1 MALGYMGKLIRA
13 KLSEGKVEI
22 EDLNMDDARGFI
34 GGAGLGTKILYDEVP
49 ASADPL
55 GPENKILF
63 LTGPVTATKF
73 PTSGRYEVCT
83 KSPLTNIWADA
94 SSAGYWAADF
104 KKAGFDGVIVEGAS
118 QKPVYLWISD
128 GKVELRDASKL
139 WGMDSYA
146 TQNAIKEEVGDKKA
160 CVLCIGQAGE
170 KKVLISAVMNDEGRA
185 AGRAGVGAV
194 MGSKNLKA
202 IAVRGKKSVKV
213 ADKDAVGEMAKK
225 FHNELATNPLLEPMR
240 TLGTAASMDTAWI
253 TGDIPVQNWRKGLWK
268 EGCVAIGGK
277 RMADTILRPH
287 KPCYNCPI
295 GCSRWIK
302 IDDGPFKMEGPGP
315 EYETLGTFGSM
326 LLNDNLESICH
337 LNELCNAYGI
347 DTISAGC
354 AVAFA
359 MEAYENGVITKE
371 DTGGVELTWGNVDA
385 IIEITHQ
392 IGQAKGLGALL
403 GQGVKRAS
411 EELGKGTDEY
421 AIHVRGLEVPMHD
434 PRAFHSM
441 AVNYATSPRGACHL
455 HGAAFIYD
463 MGIIAPG
470 FGATYKQGRF
480 DKKGKGVNTKAA
492 QDQASLINSLVVCQ
506 FCGLALAPFHVVHLL
521 GITAGMAYQSKDIP
535 LIAERITNLQRA
547 FSLRCGTTAADDTL
561 PERLLTPTTEGTHA
575 GKVADLENQLV
586 EYYAVRGW
594 NKDGI
599 PTKEKLAELGLE
611 YAIKDLY

>member
-22 EDLNMDDARGFI
+22 EDLNMDDARDFI
-34 GGAGLGTKILYDEVP
+34 GGAGLGTKIVYDEVP
-49 ASADPL
+49 PDADPL
-55 GPENKILF
+55 GPENKIAF
-63 LTGPVTATKF
+63 VTGPVTATKF

-83 KSPLTNIWADA
+83 KSPLTNIWVDA
-94 SSAGYWAADF
+94 SSAGYWAVDF
-104 KKAGFDGVIVEGAS
+104 KKAGFDGIIVEGAS
-118 QKPVYLWISD
+118 PKPVYLWISD
-128 GKVELRDASKL
+128 GKAELRDASKL
-139 WGMDSYA
+139 WGKDSYA
-146 TQNAIKEEVGDKKA
+146 TQEAIKKELGDKRI
-160 CVLCIGQAGE
+160 CVSCIGQAGE
-170 KKVLISAVMNDEGRA
+170 NKVLISAVMNDEGRA

-202 IAVRGKKSVKV
+202 IAVRGKKKV
-213 ADKDAVGEMAKK
+213 AVADAEALGEMSKK
-225 FHNELATNPLLEPMR
+225 FHQELAENPLLEPMR
-240 TLGTAASMDTAWI
+240 TLGTASSMDTAWV

-268 EGCVAIGGK
+268 EGCISIGGK

-302 IDDGPFKMEGPGP
+302 IEDGRFKMEGPGP

-326 LLNDNLESICH
+326 LLNDDLESICH
-337 LNELCNAYGI
+337 LNDLCNAYGL

-354 AVAFA
+354 AIAFA
-359 MEAYENGVITKE
+359 MEAYENGVITKQ

-385 IIEITHQ
+385 IIEMTHQ

-403 GQGVKRAS
+403 GKGVKRAS
-411 EELGKGTDEY
+411 EELGKGTDKY
-421 AIHVRGLEVPMHD
+421 AIHVKGLEVPMHD

-470 FGATYKQGRF
+470 FGALYKQGRF

-506 FCGLALAPFHVVHLL
+506 FCGLGLAPFHVVQLL
-521 GITAGMAYQSKDIP
+521 GITSGMAYQSKHIP

-547 FSLRCGTTAADDTL
+547 FSVRCGVSGKDDTL
-561 PERLLTPTTEGTHA
+561 PERLLTPTTEGGHA
-575 GKVADLENQLV
+575 GKVADLESQLV

-599 PTKEKLAELGLE
+599 PTKEKLTELGLE

>member
-13 KLSEGKVEI
+13 KLSEGKIEI
-22 EDLNMDDARGFI
+22 EDLNMDDARGYI
-34 GGAGLGTKILYDEVP
+34 GGVGLGTKIIYDEVP
-49 ASADPL
+49 PSADPL

-63 LTGPVTATKF
+63 LTGPITATKF

-83 KSPLTNIWADA
+83 KSPLTGIWADA
-94 SSAGYWAADF
+94 SSAGYWANDF
-104 KKAGFDGVIVEGAS
+104 KKTGFDAIIVEGAS
-118 QKPVYLWISD
+118 KKPVYLWVSD
-128 GKVELRDASKL
+128 GKAELRDASHL
-139 WGMDSYA
+139 WGKDSYA
-146 TQNAIKEEVGDKKA
+146 TQDAIKEELDDKRA

-170 KKVLISAVMNDEGRA
+170 KKVLMAAVMNDEGRA
-185 AGRAGVGAV
+185 AGRAGIGAV

-202 IAVRGKKSVKV
+202 IAVRGKKKV
-213 ADKDAVGEMAKK
+213 QLADPDFIGEMSKK
-225 FHNELATNPLLEPMR
+225 FSNELATNPLLENMR
-240 TLGTAASMDTAWI
+240 TYGTASSMDTAWV
-253 TGDIPVQNWRKGLWK
+253 TGDIPIQNWRKGIWK
-268 EGCVAIGGK
+268 DGCLKIGGK
-277 RMADTILRPH
+277 RMADTILKPH

-295 GCSRWIK
+295 GCSRWVK
-302 IDDGPFKMEGPGP
+302 IEKGPFKMEGPGP

-337 LNELCNAYGI
+337 LNELCNAYGL
-347 DTISAGC
+347 DTISAG
-354 AVAFA
+354 AAIAFA

-385 IIEITHQ
+385 IIEMTHQ

-411 EELGKGTDEY
+411 EQLGKGTDKY
-421 AIHVRGLEVPMHD
+421 AIHVKGLEVPMHD

-480 DKKGKGVNTKAA
+480 DKKGKGINTKAA

-521 GITAGMAYQSKDIP
+521 GATTGMAYQSKDIP
-535 LIAERITNLQRA
+535 LIAERITNLQRV
-547 FSLRCGTTAADDTL
+547 FSVRCGINAKDDTL
-561 PERLLTPTTEGTHA
+561 PERLLTPTTEGSHA

-599 PTKEKLAELGLE
+599 PTKEKLNELGLE
-611 YAIKDLY
+611 YVIKDLH

>member
-1 MALGYMGKLIRA
+1 MGKLIRA
-13 KLSEGKVEI
+13 KLSEGKVDI
-22 EDLNMDDARGFI
+22 EDLNMDDARAFI
-34 GGAGLGTKILYDEVP
+34 GGAGLGTKIMYDEVP
-49 ASADPL
+49 PSADPL

-63 LTGPVTATKF
+63 LSGPVTATKF

-104 KKAGFDGVIVEGAS
+104 KKTGFDGVIVEGS
-118 QKPVYLWISD
+118 SPKPVYLWISD
-128 GKVELRDASKL
+128 DKVELRDASKL

-146 TQNAIKEEVGDKKA
+146 TQDAIKEELGDKKI

-202 IAVRGKKSVKV
+202 IAVRGKKRVKV
-213 ADKDAVGEMAKK
+213 AAPDVVGEMAKK

-240 TLGTAASMDTAWI
+240 TLGTASSMDTAWI

-277 RMADTILRPH
+277 KMADTILRPH

-295 GCSRWIK
+295 GCSRWVK
-302 IDDGPFKMEGPGP
+302 IEEGPFKMEGPGP

-385 IIEITHQ
+385 IIELTHQ

-411 EELGKGTDEY
+411 EQLGKGTENY
-421 AIHVRGLEVPMHD
+421 AIHVKGLEVPMHD

-480 DKKGKGVNTKAA
+480 DKKGKGINTKAA

-521 GITAGMAYQSKDIP
+521 GATTGMAYQSKDIP
-535 LIAERITNLQRA
+535 LIAERITNLQRV
-547 FSLRCGTTAADDTL
+547 FSVRCGISAKDDTL
-561 PERLLTPTTEGTHA
+561 PERLLTPTTEGSHA

-599 PTKEKLAELGLE
+599 PTKEKLNELGLE
-611 YAIKDLY
+611 YAIKDLH